1 MTLVYIITLLLLVA
15 YGILLAFYHHSFR
28 KLPEYRNL
36 ENDYSP
42 ATKITV
48 LIPAR
53 NERLHIAACL
63 DSILAQDYPAALLQ
77 CIVIDD
83 HSEDDTAAI
92 VTRYRQQ
99 GVELLSLKDIL
110 PNGSIN
116 AYKKK
121 AIETGV
127 NFATGDLI
135 VTTDADCTA
144 GPGWLKT
151 IAHCY
156 ENSSAKFIAGPVKM
170 NRLNGPLFNFQS
182 LDFLSLQGITAASV
196 QNGFHSMCNGANL
209 AYAREAFL
217 SVEGF
222 TGIDTLASG
231 DDMLLMHKIATS
243 FPGELRYLKSKA
255 AIVTTEPA
263 KTTREFLQ
271 QRIRWASK
279 AQAYEDKSVFRVL
292 LLVYLLNLLLLIILI
307 AAFFS
312 FQQLLWALLFLGIK
326 TGIEL
331 PFMNAVARFYKERR
345 LLFSFPFFQPAHII
359 YTVLAGSFGQFG
371 SYEWKGRKV
380 R

>member
-15 YGILLAFYHHSFR
+15 YGILLVFYHHSFR
-28 KLPEYRNL
+28 KLPEYRNV
-36 ENDYSP
+36 ENDYTP
-42 ATKITV
+42 KTKITV

-53 NERLHIAACL
+53 NERLHIASCM
-63 DSILAQDYPAALLQ
+63 DSILAQEYPAELLQ

-92 VTRYRQQ
+92 VTRYRQK
-99 GVELLSLKDIL
+99 GIELLSLKDIL

-127 NFATGDLI
+127 HFATGDLI

-144 GPGWLKT
+144 GPEWLKT

-170 NRLNGPLFNFQS
+170 NRQAGPLFSFQS

-196 QNGFHSMCNGANL
+196 HNGFHSMCNGANL
-209 AYAREAFL
+209 AYTREAFL
-217 SVEGF
+217 SVDGF
-222 TGIDTLASG
+222 TGIDSLASG
-231 DDMLLMHKIATS
+231 DDMLLMHKIATG
-243 FPGELRYLKSKA
+243 FPGEVRYLKSKA

-312 FQQLLWALLFLGIK
+312 FHQLLWALLFLGIK

-345 LLFSFPFFQPAHII
+345 LLVLFPFFQPVHIV

>member
-28 KLPEYRNL
+28 KLPEYKHV

-42 ATKITV
+42 TTKITV

-92 VTRYRQQ
+92 VTRYRQK
-99 GVELLSLKDIL
+99 GIELLSLKDIL
-110 PNGSIN
+110 PTGSIN

-170 NRLNGPLFNFQS
+170 NRLNGPLFSFQS

-196 QNGFHSMCNGANL
+196 HNGFHSMCNGANL

-243 FPGELRYLKSKA
+243 FPGKVRYLKSKA

-279 AQAYEDKSVFRVL
+279 AQAYEDKSVFKVL

-312 FQQLLWALLFLGIK
+312 YHQFLWALLFLGIK

-345 LLFSFPFFQPAHII
+345 LLVLFPFFQPVHIV

-371 SYEWKGRKV
+371 SYEWKGRRV